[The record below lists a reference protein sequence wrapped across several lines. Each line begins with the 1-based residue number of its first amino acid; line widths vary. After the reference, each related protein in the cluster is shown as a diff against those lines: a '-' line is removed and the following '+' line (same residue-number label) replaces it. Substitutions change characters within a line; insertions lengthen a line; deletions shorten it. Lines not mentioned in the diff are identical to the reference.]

1 MYYLTWFHLLLQKSE
16 SSYSI
21 PGMPGNPELPFY
33 PHAVPAPLLSA
44 AFSRSLLPCSSP
56 RGRGEVSHADG
67 HSFMKINIFA

>member
-44 AFSRSLLPCSSP
+44 AFSRSLLPGDIP
-56 RGRGEVSHADG
+56 RVRGEVSHTDG
-67 HSFMKINIFA
+67 HSIIKINKFV